1 MNDASDLNHPIMVG
15 EVGVVIV
22 GHGRT
27 ASALLGAAEGIVGQP
42 FTGVV
47 AVDAGV
53 GEDAG
58 LRERLGDAVRSADQG
73 AGVVLLADMLGA
85 SPCACGMRMA
95 AGHPLAVLA
104 GVNLAMLLKLATLDR
119 GALGPL
125 EIAEACRESGQR
137 AIAVSKTVTAPDG
150 VATPATPASR
160 KEPA

>member
-1 MNDASDLNHPIMVG
+1 MSVSVEVVPVVPVVPV
-15 EVGVVIV
+15 VGVVIV

-27 ASALLGAAEGIVGQP
+27 ASALLSAAEGIVGQP
-42 FTGVV
+42 LAGVV

-53 GEDAG
+53 GEDAA
-58 LRERLGDAVRSADQG
+58 LRERLGDAVTAADQG

-85 SPCACGMRMA
+85 SPCACGMRIA

-137 AIAVSKTVTAPDG
+137 AIAVSRTVTAPDG
-150 VATPATPASR
+150 TATPTPASR